1 MADKLELAKHF
12 ESFIPISKAVTLAD
26 ALTMLQNASRDFVVI
41 VENDNQVPTPQ
52 TLVRAEHLENLADA
66 KNLSLAEGLA
76 RLPPLVAIEGGQLI
90 LDSDDIKQLS
100 LLLERTDAPGVV
112 VYQDDQIKGIVSL
125 ETIVDALPLSAIPSV
140 SVKGLYGN
148 PVIPDR
154 DYVCR
159 KCEQSD
165 PPPPHSP
172 YRGGYAPPVCPK
184 HPFLHGAMER
194 EDI

>member
-12 ESFIPISKAVTLAD
+12 EPFIPISKAVTVAD

-41 VENDNQVPTPQ
+41 VDDNQAQAPQ
-52 TLVRAEHLENLADA
+52 TLIQANHLENLAGA
-66 KNLSLAEGLA
+66 KNLSLTEVLA
-76 RLPPLVAIEGGQLI
+76 QLPPLVAIEGEQSV

-112 VYQDDQIKGIVSL
+112 VYQDKQIKGIVSL
-125 ETIVDALPLSAIPSV
+125 DTIADALPLSAIPSV

-148 PVIPDR
+148 PVAPERYYI
-154 DYVCR
+154 CH

-165 PPPPHSP
+165 PPPSYSP
-172 YRGGYAPPVCPK
+172 YREGYAPPICPRY
-184 HPFLHGAMER
+184 PFTH
-194 EDI
+194 